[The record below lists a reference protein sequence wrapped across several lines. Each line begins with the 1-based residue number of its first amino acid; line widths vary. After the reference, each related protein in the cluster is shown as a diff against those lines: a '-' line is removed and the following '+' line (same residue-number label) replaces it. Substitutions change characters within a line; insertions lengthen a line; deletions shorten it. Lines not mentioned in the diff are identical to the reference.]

1 MFARSFARV
10 ARPAASS
17 VKARAFSTGARAT
30 ASASP
35 RFVTM
40 ATAGAVAAG
49 AATYAFYQN
58 AQSPIHAD
66 AKPIAGVKGSFSE
79 RTFIAV
85 KPDGVQRGL
94 VAKIISRFEERGYKL
109 VGLKAVVPSKE
120 LAEEHYADLKGRPFF
135 GGLVDYMTNGK
146 APVVAMVWEGKD
158 VIRQGRIMIGATNP
172 LDAAPGTIRNTY
184 CQVVG
189 RNIVHGSDSYESA
202 EKEIGL
208 WFSKAGE
215 LIDWTPANSEWLHS
229 DN

>member
-1 MFARSFARV
+1 MFARSFARI

-17 VKARAFSTGARAT
+17 MKARAFSTGARA
-30 ASASP
+30 SAAAGS
-35 RFVTM
+35 RMATF
-40 ATAGAVAAG
+40 ATAGAIATG
-49 AATYAFYQN
+49 AASYAYFQN
-58 AQSPIHAD
+58 AQSPVQAD
-66 AKPIAGVKGSFSE
+66 SKPIAGVKGTFSE

-94 VAKIISRFEERGYKL
+94 VAKIIARFEDRGYKL
-109 VGLKAVVPSKE
+109 VGLKAVVPSKD
-120 LAEEHYADLKGRPFF
+120 LAEEHYADLKSRPFF

-158 VIRQGRIMIGATNP
+158 VIKQGRVMIGATNP

-208 WFSKAGE
+208 WFGKAGE
-215 LIDWTPANSEWLHS
+215 LVEWSQANSEWIQS